1 VSSAWWLLPI
11 LFGTLGGIV
20 AWALTRGRD
29 PRTARNMLLTGIALS
44 LALLLF
50 VVASGTR

>member
-1 VSSAWWLLPI
+1 MSSAWWLLPI

-29 PRTARNMLLTGIALS
+29 PRMARNMLLTGIALS
-44 LALLLF
+44 LVLLF
-50 VVASGTR
+50 FVIASGSK